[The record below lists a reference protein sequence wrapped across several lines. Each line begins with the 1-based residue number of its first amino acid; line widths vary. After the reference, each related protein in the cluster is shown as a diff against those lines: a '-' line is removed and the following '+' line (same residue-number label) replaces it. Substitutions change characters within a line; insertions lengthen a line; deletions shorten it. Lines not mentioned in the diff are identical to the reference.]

1 MSRTPKSPAPAPAPA
16 PAQEPIDASISLSGV
31 PAVTALIVLLDAMRA
46 LVSFPSRPVPDT
58 LVEGV
63 LNARQQFNEAVNTPF
78 VPVAVPGS
86 AAYDDAWIGER
97 FDKFAALIDERF
109 VGQEKAGATRDEAL
123 KTALAAVDERFEGLD
138 EALKARF
145 AAFDEAG
152 NGSAAE
158 LASLKSRL
166 EALEARATAQAKD

>member
-1 MSRTPKSPAPAPAPA
+1 MSRTPKSPAPAPA
-16 PAQEPIDASISLSGV
+16 QEPVDASISLSSV

-63 LNARQQFNEAVNTPF
+63 LNARQQFSEALSTPF
-78 VPVAVPGS
+78 EPVAVTGS
-86 AAYDDAWIGER
+86 AAYDDAWIRER

-123 KTALAAVDERFEGLD
+123 KTALAAVDERFQGLD

-166 EALEARATAQAKD
+166 EALEARASALAKD

>member
-1 MSRTPKSPAPAPAPA
+1 MSRTPKSPASAPAP
-16 PAQEPIDASISLSGV
+16 EPVDASISLSSV

-63 LNARQQFNEAVNTPF
+63 LNARQKFNEALSAPF
-78 VPVAVPGS
+78 EPVAVTGS
-86 AAYDDAWIGER
+86 DAYDDAWIGER
-97 FDKFAALIDERF
+97 FDKFASLIDERF
-109 VGQEKAGATRDEAL
+109 GGLEKAGETRDEAL
-123 KTALAAVDERFEGLD
+123 KTALAAIDERFEGLD

-152 NGSAAE
+152 NASSAAV
-158 LASLKSRL
+158 ASIQSRL
-166 EALEARATAQAKD
+166 AALEARATAPAKD